1 MKIIIT
7 LTALFTT
14 LLSFGHD
21 EGHGPA
27 IKDESLSGGV
37 VTGVIKE
44 GDINKGRKAEL
55 LYKAE
60 LVYESRK
67 PSVKVFLYDTKM
79 KKLDL
84 SKFSKSMKAVLLER
98 DKKKNFTL
106 KLDKSQ
112 KYYEGKRPINKRVPF
127 NIDIRI
133 SRGDQKL
140 FGAFDGL
147 D

>member
-1 MKIIIT
+1 MKLVFI
-7 LTALFTT
+7 LTALFTC

-21 EGHGPA
+21 DGHGPT
-27 IKDESLSGGV
+27 IKDESLFGGV

-44 GDINKGRKAEL
+44 SEINKGREAEL

-67 PSVKVFLYDTKM
+67 PAVKVYLYDNKM
-79 KKLDL
+79 KTLDL
-84 SKFSKSMKAVLLER
+84 TKFSKSMKAILLER
-98 DKKKNFTL
+98 GGKGSFTL
-106 KLDKSQ
+106 QLHESL
-112 KYYEGKRPINKRVPF
+112 KYYVGERPINKRVPF
-127 NIDIRI
+127 NIDIRV
-133 SRGDQKL
+133 SKGDQKL